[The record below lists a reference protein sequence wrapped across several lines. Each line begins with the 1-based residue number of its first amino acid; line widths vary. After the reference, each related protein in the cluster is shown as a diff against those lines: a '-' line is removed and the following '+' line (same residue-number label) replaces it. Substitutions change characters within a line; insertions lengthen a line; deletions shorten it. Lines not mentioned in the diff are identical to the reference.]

1 MTVGYAAVG
10 APPLLDSA
18 ELGVLRQV
26 PLPPPDAIAERAAAD
41 SDPHVIKLANVAL
54 VEERFVTGPN
64 DTGTRRVLT
73 ASVWV
78 ELAGGVI
85 IFAVVLGFL
94 TIVLTSIH
102 W

>member
-1 MTVGYAAVG
+1 M
-10 APPLLDSA
+10 
-18 ELGVLRQV
+18 
-26 PLPPPDAIAERAAAD
+26 
-41 SDPHVIKLANVAL
+41 